1 MNKQYKIGDKVLVR
15 GIVNSEVR
23 NGGIHVLHDGVD
35 AEGTVK
41 DLRLKLGMTQK
52 ELAELLGVPK
62 TNVGNWEYTDK
73 NPPEVIH
80 KLQKIYEDTKNQ
92 IKDDGIDIIEKV
104 SYVRHRLGL
113 SYDRLAQ
120 LIGVGCGK
128 TVRAWMDGVEP
139 KLKYVAEINRM
150 YYELKGQ
157 YKPKS
162 QKYRPIFCQLDPLDK
177 TSWKAEIE
185 SPVIVWR

>member
-1 MNKQYKIGDKVLVR
+1 MIKKKWLDKHAPKPE
-15 GIVNSEVR
+15 SEPY
-23 NGGIHVLHDGVD
+23 

-80 KLQKIYEDTKNQ
+80 KLQKIYEDTKDR
-92 IKDDGIDIIEKV
+92 IVDDGIDIVEKI
-104 SYVRHRLGL
+104 SYIRHRLGI
-113 SYDRLAQ
+113 SYDKLAQ
-120 LIGVGCGK
+120 LLGTRHGT
-128 TVRAWMDGVEP
+128 TVKGWMDGAKP
-139 KLKYVAEINRM
+139 QMRYLAEINRM

-157 YKPKS
+157 HKPKTR
-162 QKYRPIFCQLDPLDK
+162 KRRPTFCQLDPLDK
-177 TSWKAEIE
+177 ASRKAEIE
-185 SPVIVWR
+185 SPVIVWK